1 MSEVVGDRIS
11 NLPASLLLHILSFVD
26 TTDAARTG
34 ILSKRW
40 KYIWRSIPILQF
52 GCQNS
57 SQTDTFMDFVD
68 RTLELHDDSN
78 IQEFSLVSSVLLS
91 DSRIQKWITTFAQ
104 FFPAEEEEDIDGEDN
119 HNNEDEGEDDHNNED
134 ESEDN
139 HNNEDETDLSEGE
152 DDDNEDECWALDMVA
167 TRCSFLQRLMLV
179 LFKKFTGNARELR
192 WLKLIFK
199 NAKDLKVVDISSD
212 SVSHGKSNSVMADI
226 LSFPRASAS
235 GLLTLS
241 SKQGSE
247 VKVFSW

>member
-1 MSEVVGDRIS
+1 MD
-11 NLPASLLLHILSFVD
+11 NLPSFD
-26 TTDAARTG
+26 N
-34 ILSKRW
+34 LFW
-40 KYIWRSIPILQF
+40 L
-52 GCQNS
+52 
-57 SQTDTFMDFVD
+57 
-68 RTLELHDDSN
+68 
-78 IQEFSLVSSVLLS
+78 SLVQKVIADKALIALLEASPNLLVLVFEG
-91 DSRIQKWITTFAQ
+91 FAQ
-104 FFPAEEEEDIDGEDN
+104 FFPAEEEEDVDGEDN
-119 HNNEDEGEDDHNNED
+119 HNNEDEGEDDHNDED

-226 LSFPRASAS
+226 SSFPRASAS
-235 GLLTLS
+235 GVLTLS